1 MLGVT
6 AACPDMT
13 DPKSL
18 PRTGASDGP
27 NPYAP
32 PAQGLDS
39 DSAPSSVAGQAPS
52 TPRALGWVL
61 STYFAEGLP
70 YSLVHQV
77 IAQQYFT
84 DKGLP
89 FEALGMTALL
99 HLPWNAKFLWSPLVD
114 RIATAKRW
122 LVGVQLT
129 LSVLLFLASMIAEQ
143 GALMPMVF
151 LLTAMAFVA
160 ATNDIAID
168 AYYMRALE
176 KGQQAS
182 LTGFRVMAYRAALL
196 AGNGGLV
203 MIAGT
208 WGWGNALRVGAL
220 ILAAE
225 AVGHAFLLRSDAP
238 GEARGL
244 PLWNTVSSFFAR
256 PGILW
261 ALAFILTFKA
271 GDAMMFA
278 MNAPL
283 LKDLGLGTTER
294 GFYYGTL
301 GTAASIAGSLLG
313 GLIAT
318 RGLSRVLTPVAIVQ
332 SLAILLYVVLA
343 AFRPS
348 IPTIAAVIIAEQLVA
363 GVGSS
368 VFVVFILRLCDG
380 AHKATHFAFG
390 TALMSV
396 AVTLAGMA
404 SGFILSR
411 VGFTNLFLIAFAIS
425 IPGVLLAPIVSR
437 YAKTA

>member
-13 DPKSL
+13 DPNSL

-32 PAQGLDS
+32 PAHG
-39 DSAPSSVAGQAPS
+39 AEPEAVPSSPAASAPS

-61 STYFAEGLP
+61 STYFAEGFP

-84 DKGLP
+84 DRGMP

-122 LVGVQLT
+122 LVGVQFALAA
-129 LSVLLFLASMIAEQ
+129 LLFVASMIAEQ
-143 GALMPMVF
+143 GALFPMVL

-168 AYYMRALE
+168 AYYMRALQ

-203 MIAGT
+203 MLAGT
-208 WGWGNALRVGAL
+208 WGWGHALRIGAL
-220 ILAAE
+220 VLAAE
-225 AVGHAFLLRSDAP
+225 AVGHALLLKSDPP

-244 PLWNTVSSFFAR
+244 PLWHTVSSFFAR

-313 GLIAT
+313 GVIAA
-318 RGLSRVLTPVAIVQ
+318 RGLSRYLVPVAIVQ
-332 SLAILLYVVLA
+332 SVAILLYVALA

-348 IPTIAAVIIAEQLVA
+348 LPAIAAIIIVEQLVA

-396 AVTLAGMA
+396 AVTLAGSA
-404 SGFILSR
+404 SGFILTR
-411 VGFTNLFLIAFAIS
+411 VGFTNLFLIAFAVS
-425 IPGVLLAPIVSR
+425 IPGVILAPIVSR
-437 YAKTA
+437 HTKTA